1 MHAPPAA
8 IIDAQDETGGF
19 RRTPADR
26 AGRVE
31 MALRGL
37 VDLGLLNERA
47 CAALRQTLETSREPL
62 DRAIST
68 LALAAEEDVA
78 ASFASIFGCGV
89 FEGAAAI
96 DLSPAAEMSSAFL
109 KRVRALPLKTGDG
122 GLFVALADPTDLTG
136 LRGCAFALGA
146 EPSPVIATGAEIDD
160 LLSRLEPDGGG
171 AEDEREADPS
181 LDAERL
187 RDMASAEP
195 AVRLCNR
202 LIAEAAKARA
212 SDIHLEPEERQYR
225 VRLRIDGVLME
236 HETLALRQ
244 GLSAISRLKILS
256 NLDIAE
262 RRRPQDGRFS
272 FPVAGRPMD
281 LRISSAPNVHGESV
295 VLRLLERNAVA
306 LDLGTLGFTPEA
318 AAQLHRLS
326 DRPNGI
332 ILLTGPTGSGKTTT
346 LYALLQRLAKTDK
359 KILTIEDPVEYAVAG
374 VAQTQANPAIGLDF
388 AAALRSFLRHDPDII
403 MVGELRDLE
412 TARTAIQA
420 ALTGHLVL
428 STLLGVVGQRLVRRV
443 CPACAGKTG
452 PRDLGAPVCARC
464 EGSGFHGRIAVS
476 EILEP
481 DDALKTLMRRGVTA
495 GELGQ
500 AARASGF
507 RTMAEDG
514 EAKIAAGLT
523 TEAELQRAIVL

>member
-1 MHAPPAA
+1 
-8 IIDAQDETGGF
+8 
-19 RRTPADR
+19 
-26 AGRVE
+26 
-31 MALRGL
+31 LRGL

-78 ASFASIFGCGV
+78 TAFASIFGCGV
-89 FEGAAAI
+89 LESAAAI
-96 DLSPAAEMSSAFL
+96 DLSPCAGLSSAFL
-109 KRVRALPLKTGDG
+109 KRCRTAPFKTIG
-122 GLFVALADPTDLTG
+122 GELFAALADPTDLTG

-146 EPSPVIATGAEIDD
+146 DVTPVIATGVEIDD

-171 AEDEREADPS
+171 AEDERDAFDPS

-225 VRLRIDGVLME
+225 VRLRIDGVLVE

-272 FPVAGRPMD
+272 FPVAGRAMD
-281 LRISSAPNVHGESV
+281 LRISTAPNVHGESV

-306 LDLGTLGFTPEA
+306 LDLPALGFTAEA

-346 LYALLQRLAKTDK
+346 LYALLQRLAKTNK
-359 KILTIEDPVEYAVAG
+359 KILTIEDPVEYAIAG

-428 STLLGVVGQRLVRRV
+428 STLHTNDAPSAVTRLIDMGVDDYLVASTLLGVVGQRLVRRA
-443 CPACAGKTG
+443 CPACAGRTG

-464 EGSGFHGRIAVS
+464 EGSGFHGRVAIA

-481 DDALKTLMRRGVTA
+481 DDALKRLMRRSVTA
-495 GELGQ
+495 GELGE
-500 AARASGF
+500 AARAGGF

-514 EAKIAAGLT
+514 EAKVASGLT
-523 TEAELQRAIVL
+523 THPELQRAIVLG